1 MLVLGLETSC
11 DETAAAVVDESY
23 AVHSNIIFSQQDHA
37 QYGGVVPE
45 LASRAHIRTVV
56 PVIRQALA
64 TAGIGWEDVDG
75 VAATRGPGLVGS
87 LIVGLSLAKGVA
99 LARNKPLV
107 GVHHLEAHV
116 FSNLIATQV
125 EAPFLTLLVSGG
137 HTELIL
143 VRTLGSYEVLGRTRD
158 DAAGEAFDKV
168 AKLLGLLPEEGA
180 VAGGRLIDIAYGRED
195 ATREEIVAAAKTAQ
209 IHDEI
214 MELPEGYDTVIGE
227 RGVSLSGG
235 QRQRLSIA
243 RTLALDPPILVLD
256 DSTSSVDAGT
266 ESRIQEAMDEV
277 IRGRTAFIIAHRLS
291 SIRRA
296 ELVIVMRDGKIGEMG
311 TPDELIASGGLFA
324 HVAELQYAAGLNGTA
339 VPSRPQ
345 AVPAGGAAL

>member
-11 DETAAAVVDESY
+11 DETAAAIVDESY

-45 LASRAHIRTVV
+45 LASRAHIRALV
-56 PVIRQALA
+56 PVVQQALA

-116 FSNLIATQV
+116 FSNLIAAQV
-125 EAPFLTLLVSGG
+125 GVPFLTLLVSGG

-180 VAGGRLIDIAYGRED
+180 VAGGRLVSELAVDGDPDAIDFPRALVGEMDFSFSGLKTSVLHYVRSLTPQARTQQLAHIAASFQEAVVD
-195 ATREEIVAAAKTAQ
+195 ALVAKT
-209 IHDEI
+209 
-214 MELPEGYDTVIGE
+214 L
-227 RGVSLSGG
+227 
-235 QRQRLSIA
+235 
-243 RTLALDPPILVLD
+243 LALDRADVATVCLAGGVAANQRLRQCLRSAVEARGLSFHCPAYDLCTDNAAMVGAVGAFYLSRGVCDSLD
-256 DSTSSVDAGT
+256 VDVAP
-266 ESRIQEAMDEV
+266 
-277 IRGRTAFIIAHRLS
+277 RLS
-291 SIRRA
+291 WR
-296 ELVIVMRDGKIGEMG
+296 V
-311 TPDELIASGGLFA
+311 
-324 HVAELQYAAGLNGTA
+324 
-339 VPSRPQ
+339 
-345 AVPAGGAAL
+345 